1 MSNSLIT
8 SNLIQLNN
16 SYKIQSLGNKIARY
30 RVGSSASTIH
40 SYIITL
46 TGTNYSNGTNQ
57 RRFLKAHLGRAYNG
71 GYDLTEIHGNSNRF
85 LGSTSAFNSNGIGIC
100 VETSSATE
108 LIIQIHNS
116 GSNGP
121 TSFFT
126 SMIETFSGG
135 GFVEIEAY
143 TGGIYYS
150 NPF

>member
-1 MSNSLIT
+1 MSTLIT
-8 SNLIQLNN
+8 DNNIKLSN

-30 RVGSSASTIH
+30 RVGSNAGTIH
-40 SYIITL
+40 NYIITL
-46 TGTNYSNGTNQ
+46 SGTNYSSGTNQ

-71 GYDLTEIHGNSNRF
+71 AYTLAEIYGQSNRF
-85 LGSTSAFNSNGIGIC
+85 LGDTTAFNGDAIGIC

-116 GSNGP
+116 GSSAP

-126 SMIETFSGG
+126 SMIEVFSGG
-135 GFVEIEAY
+135 EFTDIETY
-143 TGGIYYS
+143 TGGIYTS

>member
-1 MSNSLIT
+1 MSTLIT
-8 SNLIQLNN
+8 NNNIKLNN
-16 SYKIQSLGNKIARY
+16 SYQIQSLGNKIARY

-71 GYDLTEIHGNSNRF
+71 AYSLTEIHGNSNRF
-85 LGSTSAFNSNGIGIC
+85 LGNTSAFTGDGIGIC
-100 VETSSATE
+100 VETSSPTE

-121 TSFFT
+121 TTFFT
-126 SMIETFSGG
+126 SMIETFTGG
-135 GFVEIEAY
+135 GFTEIEQY